1 MANQICRKIFVELAP
16 SMILVESYLYII
28 VITAV
33 KFSSLI
39 LTGLNQEPSNKQRIS
54 SLKRI
59 KFENEKIIILLPTI
73 G

>member
-39 LTGLNQEPSNKQRIS
+39 LTGLNQETFKQTKNIV
-54 SLKRI
+54 
-59 KFENEKIIILLPTI
+59 P
-73 G
+73 